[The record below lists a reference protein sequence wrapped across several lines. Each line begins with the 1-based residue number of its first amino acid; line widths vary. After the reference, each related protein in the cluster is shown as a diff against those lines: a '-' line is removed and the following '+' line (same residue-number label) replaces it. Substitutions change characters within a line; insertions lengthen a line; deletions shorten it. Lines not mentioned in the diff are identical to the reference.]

1 MRSNLT
7 FFLKKKPFLT
17 FFVFVK
23 SWNDDF
29 KLTWINLSNPGLI
42 ACMFKPKILLFN
54 LDFKIK

>member
-7 FFLKKKPFLT
+7 LLKKKPFLT
-17 FFVFVK
+17 FFFVK

-29 KLTWINLSNPGLI
+29 KLTWINLSNPGFI
-42 ACMFKPKILLFN
+42 ACMFKPKILLFK